1 MIVNM
6 MAGSRQWMARE
17 KVRGGR
23 CYELRVPTSELCAL
37 LSVVHAIMT
46 ILVMWSICNE
56 YIARDEDALV
66 GYVLA
71 TGLMVAVLWE
81 LDGSRRFL

>member
-1 MIVNM
+1 M
-6 MAGSRQWMARE
+6 Q
-17 KVRGGR
+17 
-23 CYELRVPTSELCAL
+23 LRDPSADPFKKTPSPPLELCAL

-46 ILVMWSICNE
+46 IMVVWSVCRE

-66 GYVLA
+66 GYILA